1 MELLNAIEQNTPV
14 FVDTSAWIAL
24 LITRDELHAQATDV
38 MQNLREKNAELVT
51 SESVLTE
58 FANALSL
65 IKNRQKAVSFID
77 VLRSLPNIEIIY
89 SNAELFNKSLKLYR
103 ERPDKAW
110 SLTDCAS
117 FVIMDETRIKY
128 AFTSDKHFEQAG
140 FTKLLET

>member
-1 MELLNAIEQNTPV
+1 MELVNAIEQNTSV
-14 FVDTSAWIAL
+14 FVDTAAWIAL

-38 MQNLREKNAELVT
+38 MQNLREKNAKLVT

-58 FANALSL
+58 FANALSP

-89 SNAELFNKSLKLYR
+89 SNSELFDKSLKLYR
-103 ERPDKAW
+103 ERPDKVW

-117 FVIMDETRIKY
+117 FVIMNETRIKY